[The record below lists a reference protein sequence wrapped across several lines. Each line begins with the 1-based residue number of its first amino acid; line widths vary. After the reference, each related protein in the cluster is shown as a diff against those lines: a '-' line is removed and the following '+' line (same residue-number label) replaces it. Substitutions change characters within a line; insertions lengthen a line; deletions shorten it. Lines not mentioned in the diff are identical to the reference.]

1 MKTKKNL
8 LKTLENNIV
17 YVVDEK
23 NGVKCEYNNDSNKVK
38 CYVLEDKGLDEAT
51 VNNVIEKF
59 WDSQPEYY
67 RTDYSTLL

>member
-38 CYVLEDKGLDEAT
+38 CYLEDKGLDET
-51 VNNVIEKF
+51 IVNDVIKNF

-67 RTDYSTLL
+67 RAEYNILL

>member
-1 MKTKKNL
+1 MKTKKSL
-8 LKTLENNIV
+8 LKSLENNIV

-38 CYVLEDKGLDEAT
+38 CYVMEDKGLDDT
-51 VNNVIEKF
+51 IVSDVIENF

-67 RTDYSTLL
+67 RAEYNILL

>member
-23 NGVKCEYNNDSNKVK
+23 NGVKCEYNNDSNRVK
-38 CYVLEDKGLDEAT
+38 CYVLEDKGLDETT
-51 VNNVIEKF
+51 VNNVIENF

-67 RTDYSTLL
+67 RAEYNILL

>member
-1 MKTKKNL
+1 MKTKKSL

-23 NGVKCEYNNDSNKVK
+23 NGVKCEYNNNSNKVN
-38 CYVLEDKGLDEAT
+38 CYVLEDKGLDEKT
-51 VNNVIEKF
+51 VSDVIENF

-67 RTDYSTLL
+67 RAEYNILL

>member
-1 MKTKKNL
+1 MKTKKSL
-8 LKTLENNIV
+8 LKSLENNVV

-38 CYVLEDKGLDEAT
+38 CYVMEDKGLDDT
-51 VNNVIEKF
+51 IVSDVIENF

-67 RTDYSTLL
+67 RAEYNILL